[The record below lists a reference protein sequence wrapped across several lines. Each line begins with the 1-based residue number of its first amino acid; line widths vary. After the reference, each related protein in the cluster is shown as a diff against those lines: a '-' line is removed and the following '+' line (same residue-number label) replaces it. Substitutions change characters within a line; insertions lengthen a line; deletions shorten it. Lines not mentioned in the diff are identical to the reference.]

1 MPQVHLEY
9 SANLPID
16 AAKVLKAVNAALF
29 ATGQF
34 KLPQDIKSR
43 AQAFDAF
50 VVGDDLPHQAFVH
63 LRVAVIDGR
72 SVEVR
77 KAIADAA
84 LAALQA
90 AHDWQALPLQVQ
102 LGAEVHEITLA
113 TYARAITTP
122 QVAV

>member
-16 AAKVLKAVNAALF
+16 AAQVLKDVNAALF

-34 KLPQDIKSR
+34 TLPQDIKSR
-43 AQAFDAF
+43 AQAFEVFSIGEA
-50 VVGDDLPHQAFVH
+50 LPNQAFAH

-77 KAIADAA
+77 RQIADAA

-90 AHDWQALPLQVQ
+90 AFDWNALPVQVQ
-102 LGAEVHEITLA
+102 LAAEVHEITLA
-113 TYARAITTP
+113 TYARSISTP
-122 QVAV
+122 QVRA